1 MKISLRLIAMA
12 CLIALLGACGSAE
25 SSDGASSDGGWTYTD
40 GSGQKTVLDAV
51 PKRIVA
57 HANSAAALMSLGI
70 KPVGIYADQPVD
82 EDLGLKNLDL
92 GGIEIVG
99 EEWGVINV
107 EAVAALKP
115 DLIVAE
121 WWPLEKAFSGLEEGT
136 NANSQRVKDIAPI
149 VGPAQGPSIHKM
161 IQDYEELAESLGADL
176 DSNEVKANKTRFETA
191 LARFK
196 RAVQAKPNLSVL
208 AVSPDTEGLYVAV
221 PEHAAELSDFM
232 EWGMKIVVPEKPD
245 EGFEYWETLSWENA
259 GKYQGDLVIIDERS
273 YPSNLEDAKKRPTW
287 SFLKAAAADATA
299 IWPAFWVRSYADYGM
314 ALDRLS
320 DAIEVSNEGLV

>member
-1 MKISLRLIAMA
+1 MSLRLTASA
-12 CLIALLGACGSAE
+12 CLIALLGACGSGGDSE
-25 SSDGASSDGGWTYTD
+25 GASSGGGWTYTD
-40 GSGQKTVLDAV
+40 GSGQETVLDSV
-51 PKRIVA
+51 PQRIVA
-57 HANSAAALMSLGI
+57 HGNSAAALISLGI

-92 GGIEIVG
+92 DGIEVVG

-121 WWPLEKAFSGLEEGT
+121 WWPLEKAYSGLEEGA
-136 NANSQRVKDIAPI
+136 NASSQRLKDIAPI
-149 VGPAQGPSIHKM
+149 AGPAQGPSIHKM

-176 DSNEVKANKTRFETA
+176 DSDEVKVNKTRFETA

-196 RAVQAKPNLSVL
+196 GAVEAKPNLSVL

-232 EWGMKIVVPEKPD
+232 EWGMNIVVPEKPD

-259 GKYQGDLVIIDERS
+259 GKYQGDLLIIDERS
-273 YPSNLEDAKKRPTW
+273 YPSNLDDAKKRPTW
-287 SFLKAAAADATA
+287 SFVKAAAADATA
-299 IWPAFWVRSYADYGM
+299 IWPAFWVRSYADYAM

-320 DAIEVSNEGLV
+320 DAIDAANEGLV

>member
-1 MKISLRLIAMA
+1 LKSPRPTALI
-12 CLIALLGACGSAE
+12 CLAAILAACGPSSSTDQSSSAGE
-25 SSDGASSDGGWTYTD
+25 RWTYTD
-40 GSGQKTVLDAV
+40 GSGTRTTLDSV

-57 HANSAAALMSLGI
+57 HGNSAAALLSLGI

-82 EDLGLKNLDL
+82 EDLGLKNLNLD
-92 GGIEIVG
+92 GIEIVG

-121 WWPLEKAFSGLEEGT
+121 WWPLEKAYSGLEEGV
-136 NANSQRVKDIAPI
+136 NAASKRLKDVAPI
-149 VGPAQGPSIHKM
+149 AGPAQGPSIHKM
-161 IQDYEELAESLGADL
+161 IQDYEKLAESLGADL
-176 DSNEVKANKTRFETA
+176 DSEEVKANKTRFETA

-196 RAVQAKPNLSVL
+196 GAVQAKPNLSVL
-208 AVSPDTEGLYVAV
+208 AVSPDSEGLYVAV

-259 GKYQGDLVIIDERS
+259 GKYQGDLLIIDERS

-287 SFLKAAAADATA
+287 SFVKAAAADATA
-299 IWPAFWVRSYADYGM
+299 IWPAFWVRSYGDYAM

-320 DAIEVSNEGLV
+320 DAIDAANENLA

>member
-1 MKISLRLIAMA
+1 M
-12 CLIALLGACGSAE
+12 ALLAACGSGGN
-25 SSDGASSDGGWTYTD
+25 SDGSSSGGGWTYTD
-40 GSGQKTVLDAV
+40 GSGNKTTLDSV

-57 HANSAAALMSLGI
+57 HGNSAAALISLGI

-92 GGIEIVG
+92 DGIEIVG

-121 WWPLEKAFSGLEEGT
+121 WWPLEKAYSGLEEGA
-136 NANSQRVKDIAPI
+136 NAASKRLKDVAPI
-149 VGPAQGPSIHKM
+149 AGPVQGPSIHQM
-161 IQDYEELAESLGADL
+161 IRDYEKLAESLGADL
-176 DSNEVKANKTRFETA
+176 DSGEVKANKTRFDTA

-196 RAVQAKPNLSVL
+196 GAVEAKPDLSVL

-221 PEHAAELSDFM
+221 PKHAAELSDFM
-232 EWGMKIVVPEKPD
+232 DWGMKLVVPEKPD

-259 GKYQGDLVIIDERS
+259 GKYQGDLLIIDERS
-273 YPSNLEDAKKRPTW
+273 YPANLEDAKKRPTW
-287 SFLKAAAADATA
+287 SFVKAAAADATA
-299 IWPAFWVRSYADYGM
+299 IWPAFWVRSHADYAM

-320 DAIEVSNEGLV
+320 DAIEKADEKLV